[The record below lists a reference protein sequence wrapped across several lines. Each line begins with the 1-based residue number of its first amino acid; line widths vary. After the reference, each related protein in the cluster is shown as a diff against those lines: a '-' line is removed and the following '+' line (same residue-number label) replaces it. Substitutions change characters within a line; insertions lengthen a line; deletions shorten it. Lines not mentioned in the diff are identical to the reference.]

1 MQPLGEREFNN
12 LRQGAKVL
20 EEDRYGVKVMRL
32 ADGTFLKLFRRKS
45 WFSKTL
51 LCPPA
56 KRFAN
61 NTAALKQRHIPCPTV
76 ISLYKMGKPYRSVVH
91 YEPLAGDT
99 LRDLLS
105 RKTDLD
111 PSELLTRLASFVTTL
126 HDKGVYFRSLHLG
139 NIVLTP
145 DNEFGLIDISDMR
158 CFRRPLSRR
167 MRARNYQHLL
177 RYEQDW
183 RAVDMTVKRLFSC
196 ASQ

>member
-1 MQPLGEREFNN
+1 M
-12 LRQGAKVL
+12 L
-20 EEDRYGVKVMRL
+20 EEDRFGPKVLRL

-51 LCPPA
+51 LFPPA
-56 KRFAN
+56 KRFADN
-61 NTAALKQRHIPCPTV
+61 AVALQQRKIPCPKV
-76 ISLYKMGKPYRSVVH
+76 ISLYRMRTPYRSVVH

-105 RKTDLD
+105 QYTGHQHL
-111 PSELLTRLASFVTTL
+111 ELLAKLATFITTL

-139 NIVLTP
+139 NIILTP
-145 DNEFGLIDISDMR
+145 DKKFGLIDISDMR
-158 CFRRPLSRR
+158 CFNRPLSRR

-183 RAVDMTVKRLFSC
+183 STVGFDVKRLFS
-196 ASQ
+196 